1 MTFLKRTST
10 LFFIAGIVT
19 LYSDTVGLSP
29 GMSMGGLDIE
39 ANIFTDILAVIFIVM
54 GIILLFKEKN
64 NSKIKYSKCPKCED
78 TFTYS
83 ELEDGMCP
91 KCNIKTIDME
101 KYYDKN

>member
-1 MTFLKRTST
+1 MKKYFFSTGFIILIIGIVILYTGGFSGYYGTSIYFDNEKYFFGI
-10 LFFIAGIVT
+10 FFI
-19 LYSDTVGLSP
+19 LLS
-29 GMSMGGLDIE
+29 
-39 ANIFTDILAVIFIVM
+39 FFISYFE
-54 GIILLFKEKN
+54 LFKKTKK
-64 NSKIKYSKCPKCED
+64 KIEYSKCPKCED